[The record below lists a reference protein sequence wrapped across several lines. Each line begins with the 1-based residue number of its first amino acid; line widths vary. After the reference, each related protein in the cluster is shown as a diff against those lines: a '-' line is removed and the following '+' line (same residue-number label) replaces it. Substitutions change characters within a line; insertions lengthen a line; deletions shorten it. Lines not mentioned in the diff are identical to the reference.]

1 MIAMLDESVSRE
13 VRMRKRRRDQ
23 CTDATATEVTMEKL
37 QSFGKDLSSDMM
49 ARGSQM
55 KLERSRCW

>member
-1 MIAMLDESVSRE
+1 MLDESVLRE
-13 VRMRKRRRDQ
+13 VRKMRKRRRDQ